1 MIIVKAWITRW
12 FQVISDVSMWPGHQ
26 FNDQDVTCEH
36 QHFTLKFS
44 ALSPCFIANF
54 NPPESSFE
62 HFPGLEIVRCAH
74 VKDINLILRVD
85 QNKTKGQTCMSLF
98 KLCKLFSDYRKLTPF
113 LNKCLSQ
120 LCCLNPFIKFGAL
133 RNKQCC
139 SEAINTETLCP
150 ICTSVIW
157 THCHSFCRTL
167 THLVDTCL
175 NKLVWL
181 FYQKHTFDIHVYCLI
196 LFHTIN
202 NMSCF

>member
-36 QHFTLKFS
+36 QHFTLTFS

-62 HFPGLEIVRCAH
+62 HFLGLEIVRCAN
-74 VKDINLILRVD
+74 VKDINLILMVD

-98 KLCKLFSDYRKLTPF
+98 KLCKLFSDNRKLTPF

-120 LCCLNPFIKFGAL
+120 LCCLNLFIKFGVFA
-133 RNKQCC
+133 KQTMLFWSHQHRDTLSNMYFC
-139 SEAINTETLCP
+139 ILNTL
-150 ICTSVIW
+150 
-157 THCHSFCRTL
+157 SFFL
-167 THLVDTCL
+167 
-175 NKLVWL
+175 
-181 FYQKHTFDIHVYCLI
+181 
-196 LFHTIN
+196 
-202 NMSCF
+202 